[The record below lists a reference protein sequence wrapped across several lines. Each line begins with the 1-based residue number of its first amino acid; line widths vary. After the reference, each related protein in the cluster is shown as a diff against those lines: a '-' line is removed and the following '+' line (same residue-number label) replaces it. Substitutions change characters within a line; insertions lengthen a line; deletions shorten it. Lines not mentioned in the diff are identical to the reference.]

1 MKERNK
7 YINSKKVI
15 TPKPSV
21 GSKVSLTTS
30 LLKNKLNVFYILA
43 LAPLL
48 LIQYFG
54 YVARGD
60 VVAALIPLYGFL
72 ILLIKKEKL
81 SVFAE
86 PNRLGQLAGLIFMA
100 VSFFIYYGI
109 ALFYPPAQFYGVGN
123 YTVYLVGLFLTFF
136 EVSAL
141 KQSFTTLFVIAAAGA
156 SATVG
161 KWMEFLLYP
170 YIPYFVEIIAFILA
184 VLRIPAE
191 RFGRTTFILHTQGG
205 HEHYLGVAPG
215 CIGIYSFLTFAVIV
229 IATMMEDP
237 SSSRTRLLWSVA
249 GIIGT
254 FFVNIIRVSLIFV
267 VIYYFGIE
275 DWGEIHNML
284 GYVLFFAWL
293 ALFFLIFSR
302 RQAILSK
309 LQTFGRKNR

>member
-1 MKERNK
+1 
-7 YINSKKVI
+7 
-15 TPKPSV
+15 
-21 GSKVSLTTS
+21 LTTF
-30 LLKNKLNVFYILA
+30 LLKNKLSVFYILA
-43 LAPLL
+43 LSPLL

-54 YVARGD
+54 YVTRGD
-60 VVAALIPLYGFL
+60 PFAALIPLYGFL

-86 PNRLGQLAGLIFMA
+86 PVRLGQLVGLVFMA
-100 VSFFIYYGI
+100 ASFFVYYGI

-123 YTVYLVGLFLTFF
+123 YTVYLIGLFLAFF
-136 EVSAL
+136 EISAL
-141 KQSFTTLFVIAAAGA
+141 KQSFTTLFVIAAAGT

-170 YIPYFVEIIAFILA
+170 YIPYFVDITAFVLM

-215 CIGIYSFLTFAVIV
+215 CIGIYSFLTFAIIIV
-229 IATMMEDP
+229 ATMIEDP
-237 SSSRTRLLWSVA
+237 SSPRTRLLWSVG

-254 FFVNIIRVSLIFV
+254 FFLSIIRLSLIFV
-267 VIYYFGIE
+267 LIYYFGIE
-275 DWGEIHNML
+275 NWGPIHNTI

-293 ALFFLIFSR
+293 ALFFLIFSKK
-302 RQAILSK
+302 QAILSK
-309 LQTFGRKNR
+309 FQTIFRKLVKTER